1 MNDDLRHRTPTTAQN
16 PHIQTAGTQTART
29 PIKSDMTKY
38 CNDALQEVYSYLD
51 QELPTFTAWRV
62 RRHLKA
68 CEGCGA
74 AYGFEE
80 KLRVVIRLRLR
91 EDPPPEFL
99 ARLRS
104 AIDHERD
111 SL

>member
-1 MNDDLRHRTPTTAQN
+1 MNDDLRHRTPSTDQN
-16 PHIQTAGTQTART
+16 L
-29 PIKSDMTKY
+29 MTKY

-62 RRHLKA
+62 RRHLKTCDG
-68 CEGCGA
+68 CEA

-104 AIDHERD
+104 AIDHERE
-111 SL
+111 SP